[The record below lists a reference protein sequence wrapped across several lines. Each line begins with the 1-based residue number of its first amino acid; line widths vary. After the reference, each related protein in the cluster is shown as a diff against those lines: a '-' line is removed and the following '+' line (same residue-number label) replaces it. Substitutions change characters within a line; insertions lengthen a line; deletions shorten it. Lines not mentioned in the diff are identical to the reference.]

1 MDRSLEP
8 KPDNRSDNV
17 EKLESMIEDTE
28 ANIKKAEQTIE
39 NGNGTQEDQI
49 EKKNERR
56 RESIKG
62 MRAEILDEAEG
73 QNRYQ

>member
-1 MDRSLEP
+1 LEP

>member
-1 MDRSLEP
+1 LDRSFEP

-73 QNRYQ
+73 QNRYH

>member
-1 MDRSLEP
+1 MDKDVEP

-17 EKLESMIEDTE
+17 EKLASMIQDTE
-28 ANIKKAEQTIE
+28 ENINKAEQTMA
-39 NGNGTQEDQI
+39 NGNGAKEEQI
-49 EKKNERR
+49 EKKNARR

-62 MRAEILDEAEG
+62 MRAEILDEAED